1 MLAGMSLGTE
11 IRRYSRGTLPRIA
24 VITMV
29 LLPLLYGALYLWAF
43 WNPFGEVNKMPA
55 AVVNLDEGAV
65 NGGKKIN
72 AGDQVAAALKSS
84 GQLNLTEMSAEDAR
98 RGVAD
103 GKYYFSITL
112 PEDFSAAVVS
122 PNTANPHKALLQFTF
137 NDANSYLASVIGQ
150 NAAREV
156 LAKVGDTI
164 GQQSV
169 DQVLVGLTTAGKGI
183 DKASAGAKLLATNL
197 ATADSAAQQLAS
209 GSKLLADNL
218 ATARDGSAQLQA
230 GSAELAAGVESATG
244 PLLGIINQLQS
255 SGVKPSSYVTT
266 AQQLS
271 TELSPVLD
279 SLSLAGSAQGEALR
293 SVRQIITFLKL
304 DPNPAVRN
312 AAKTLAPVEKFLS
325 TQGLS
330 PQTTARI
337 DGLKQTSTTLTTQL
351 SDPGVTSM
359 LSMLES
365 GDLTTQVTR
374 LRDGSAQLKTGI
386 DTLAG
391 GLTQLAAG
399 GTQLADGAGQLA
411 AGTPQLKAGA
421 EQLAAGL
428 ADGAKQVPKWSDQQ
442 RIGTAQTLSSPV
454 ALDMFHDN
462 EAPNFGSGFAPF
474 FMTLAL
480 FIGAMLIWMILKP
493 LQSRPIVNGV
503 SAIRT
508 VLSSYWP
515 ALLIAVGQGLVMY
528 LVVHFGLGLDVAHVA
543 GAIAFVILIG
553 ATYLA
558 IIQMFNAI
566 FGIPVG
572 RVLTL
577 AFLMVQMVSSG
588 GIYPVETT
596 ARPFQILHPFDPMT
610 YAVNGMRQLI
620 NGGVDERLPIAVAV
634 LLGLLLAALAV
645 SSWAARRNRVYTMD
659 RLYPPIEV

>member
-11 IRRYSRGTLPRIA
+11 IRRYSRGMLPRIA

-55 AVVNLDEGAV
+55 ALVNLDKGAD
-65 NGGKKIN
+65 NGGKKLN
-72 AGDQVAAALKSS
+72 AGDQVAEALKTS

-112 PEDFSAAVVS
+112 PEDFSEAVVS
-122 PNTANPHKALLQFTF
+122 PTTDNPHKALLQFTF

-156 LAKVGDTI
+156 LNKVGSTI

-183 DKASAGAKLLATNL
+183 DKAAAGSKQLAAGL
-197 ATADSAAQQLAS
+197 DTADSAAQQLSA
-209 GSKLLADNL
+209 GAKLLSENL
-218 ATARDGSAQLQA
+218 TTAREGGAQLQSGA
-230 GSAELAAGVESATG
+230 TQLAAGVESATG
-244 PLLGIINQLQS
+244 PLLGVINQIQS
-255 SGVKPSSYVTT
+255 SGVTPSSYLTQ

-271 TELSPVLD
+271 TQLQPILNGLSF
-279 SLSLAGSAQGEALR
+279 AGSAQSEAYR
-293 SVRQIITFLKL
+293 SVRQIITFLRL
-304 DPNPAVRN
+304 DPNPAVRE
-312 AAKTLAPVEKFLS
+312 AAKTLAPVATFLS
-325 TQGLS
+325 TQGLT
-330 PQTTARI
+330 PQTTAQI
-337 DGLKQTSTTLTTQL
+337 NQLKQTSTTLTSQL
-351 SDPGVTSM
+351 SNPGLQSM
-359 LSMLES
+359 LAMLES
-365 GDLTTQVTR
+365 GQLGTQVTA
-374 LRDGSAQLKTGI
+374 LRDGSAQLKTGV

-399 GTQLADGAGQLA
+399 GQQLADGAGQLA

-421 EQLAAGL
+421 QQLAAGL
-428 ADGAKQVPKWSDQQ
+428 DDGAKQVPKWSDQQ
-442 RIGTAQTLSSPV
+442 RLGTAQTLSAPV
-454 ALDMFHDN
+454 ALDMFHHN

-503 SAIRT
+503 GVIRT

-515 ALLIAVGQGLVMY
+515 ALLIAAGQGVVMY
-528 LVVHFGLGLDVAHVA
+528 AVVHLLLGLDVAHVT
-543 GAIAFVILIG
+543 GTIAFVLLIG

-558 IIQMFNAI
+558 IIQMFNAV

-596 ARPFQILHPFDPMT
+596 AKPFQFLHPFDPMT

-620 NGGVDERLPIAVAV
+620 NGGIDERLPIAIAV

-645 SSWAARRNRVYTMD
+645 SAWAARRNRVYTMD

>member
-24 VITMV
+24 VVAMV

-55 AVVNLDEGAV
+55 ALVNLDKGAD
-65 NGGKKIN
+65 NDGKKIN
-72 AGDQVAAALKSS
+72 AGDQVAAALKKS
-84 GQLNLTEMSAEDAR
+84 GELNLTEMSADDAR

-103 GKYYFSITL
+103 GDYYFSITL

-122 PNTANPHKALLQFTF
+122 PNTDNPHKALLQFTF

-169 DQVLVGLTTAGKGI
+169 DQVLVGLTTAGTGL
-183 DKASAGAKLLATNL
+183 DKAAAGSKKLATGL
-197 ATADSAAQQLAS
+197 GTADSAAQQLSS
-209 GSKLLADNL
+209 GATLLSENL
-218 ATARDGSAQLQA
+218 NTARDGGAQLQA
-230 GSAELAAGVESATG
+230 GAAELAAGVQSATG
-244 PLLGIINQLQS
+244 PLLGVINRIQS
-255 SGVKPSSYVTT
+255 SGIAPSTYLTQ
-266 AQQLS
+266 ARELS
-271 TELSPVLD
+271 TELSPILEG
-279 SLSLAGSAQGEALR
+279 LSFAGSAQSEAYR
-293 SVRQIITFLKL
+293 SVQQIITFLKL
-304 DPNPAVRN
+304 DPNPAVRE
-312 AAKTLAPVEKFLS
+312 AATLLAPAAEFLS
-325 TQGLS
+325 TQGLN
-330 PQTTARI
+330 PQTTARVNE
-337 DGLKQTSTTLTTQL
+337 LKQTSATLSEQL
-351 SDPGVTSM
+351 SDPGLRAM
-359 LSMLES
+359 LTMLEN
-365 GDLTTQVTR
+365 GELGTQVTR
-374 LRDGSAQLKTGI
+374 LRDGSAQLKAGV

-399 GTQLADGAGQLA
+399 GQQLADGAGQLA

-421 EQLAAGL
+421 EELATGL
-428 ADGAKQVPKWSDQQ
+428 EDGAKQIPTWTEQQ
-442 RIGTAQTLSSPV
+442 RLGTAATLTSPV
-454 ALDMFHDN
+454 ALDMIHDN

-503 SAIRT
+503 GAIRT

-515 ALLIAVGQGLVMY
+515 TLLIALGQGIVLY
-528 LVVHFGLGLDVAHVA
+528 LVVHFGLGLDAVHVA
-543 GAIAFVILIG
+543 GAIAFVILVS

-572 RVLTL
+572 RVVTL
-577 AFLMVQMVSSG
+577 AFLMLQMVSSG

-596 ARPFQILHPFDPMT
+596 ATPFQILHPFDPMT

-620 NGGVDERLPIAVAV
+620 NGGVDERLWTSVAV
-634 LLGLLLAALAV
+634 LLGLLVAALAV
-645 SSWAARRNRVYTMD
+645 SAWAARRNRVYTMD
-659 RLYPPIEV
+659 RLYPPIEI